1 MPVVPLDVVLPGDV
15 LPGVD
20 MPGDVG
26 LPVEGLPTEPAPAD
40 PAAPPLAPPAP
51 PAPAANAE
59 PEDRANA
66 SASIVVVIFMT
77 FSIPVTKD
85 KKPGDVAFLAD
96 LKSQQTAARHDLDG
110 NVIAAAMRTVPDA
123 ARQIRE
129 EITAA
134 LRSLKSVRPGLAA
147 ISSFD

>member
-1 MPVVPLDVVLPGDV
+1 LPVVDEAPLQGPLAFSPGLVLVEGSRAVPVPMPVVPLDVVLPGDV

-26 LPVEGLPTEPAPAD
+26 LPVEGLPTAPAPAD

-77 FSIPVTKD
+77 FSIGVTKD

-96 LKSQQTAARHDLDG
+96 VKSRGPLLVTFWTG
-110 NVIAAAMRTVPDA
+110 M
-123 ARQIRE
+123 
-129 EITAA
+129 
-134 LRSLKSVRPGLAA
+134 
-147 ISSFD
+147 